1 MARGFAS
8 GDPSGS
14 LPALHGIRVVEVTQF
29 EVGTVCG
36 QQLAWLGAD
45 VVKVEMPGVGELG
58 RKMPSFFASL
68 NSSKRGV
75 TLNLKSDRGRS
86 LFLELV
92 RDADVVIENLA
103 PGKFE
108 ALGIGYDVLAAENP
122 GLVFARAKGFG
133 TWGPYATYKSF
144 DFIAQATSGAMA
156 ATGIP
161 GGPPV
166 IERFPVSDNATGIHL
181 ALGIMAALWQRRT
194 TGTGQVVEVALH
206 DAMLSMGRSWLARR
220 IEDGR
225 SPRDGNRFFPAGDLY
240 PCRGETEFD
249 AIYILCHP
257 DRPAM
262 WEGLFDVIGRPD
274 LFARYLLRLETED
287 DDDPAFGDDVDA
299 AITSWTSNQP
309 KADAMHAL
317 ARAGVPAGAV
327 LDAPEVLRDPHVAS
341 RDMLVTVQHP
351 VHGAI
356 TLVGCPIKLTD
367 SPPRIFE
374 APMVLGEDT
383 DDVLSELGHR
393 PDEIAALRDTGD
405 I

>member
-1 MARGFAS
+1 MAEGGAG
-8 GDPSGS
+8 GDPSAS
-14 LPALHGIRVVEVTQF
+14 PPALHGIRVVEVSQF

-86 LFLELV
+86 LFLELI

-108 ALGIGYDVLAAENP
+108 PLGIGYDVLAAENP

-133 TWGPYATYKSF
+133 TWGPYSTYKSF

-166 IERFPVSDNATGIHL
+166 IERYPVSDNATGIHL
-181 ALGIMAALWQRRT
+181 ALGVMAALWHRRT
-194 TGTGQVVEVALH
+194 TGIGQVVEVALQ

-262 WEGLFDVIGRPD
+262 WAGLFDVIGRPD
-274 LFARYLLRLETED
+274 LFARYLLQIVSGDGD
-287 DDDPAFGDDVDA
+287 DSAFGGDVDA
-299 AITSWTSNQP
+299 AITSWTSSQP
-309 KADAMHAL
+309 KVAAMHAL
-317 ARAGVPAGAV
+317 ALAGVPAGAV

-341 RDMLVTVQHP
+341 RDMLVTLHHP

-356 TLVGCPIKLTD
+356 TLVGCPIKLSA

-383 DDVLSELGHR
+383 DDILTALGHL
-393 PDEIAALRDTGD
+393 PDEIASFREAGD

>member
-68 NSSKRGV
+68 NSSERGV

-122 GLVFARAKGFG
+122 GLVFACAKGFG

-225 SPRDGNRFFPAGDLY
+225 SPHDGNRFFPAGDLY
-240 PCRGETEFD
+240 PCRGETVFD